1 MSGLH
6 YAEEDR
12 KADADTHLAAA
23 RSQNTGTGIL
33 GIVQKIKDSRAAAV
47 FFVIYDSG
55 EGLFKLCLVNF
66 TNCILFCYPQCT
78 LVY

>member
-33 GIVQKIKDSRAAAV
+33 GIVQKIKGSRASAV
-47 FFVIYDSG
+47 FFVVYDSG
-55 EGLFKLCLVNF
+55 GRACQARLKRFLLTIESL
-66 TNCILFCYPQCT
+66 
-78 LVY
+78 